1 MKPETTETSPPSAWV
16 AAMVALQN
24 LQTSWCWAVP
34 SSSKVRNLSWSC
46 SQIGMSSEQP
56 QPFFIEQL
64 LRWKSYS
71 AKVDKSAQNLGADPV
86 LHDKMPEI
94 VWSFTDQSIS
104 FFSSKYLRRLKI
116 INVLQ
121 KIKIVNG
128 KQVEAELCQAQ
139 LMNMLKLVSSL
150 FCLWLKD
157 IFRTLLNNLKKI
169 RLEISETL
177 PKL

>member
-24 LQTSWCWAVP
+24 LQTS
-34 SSSKVRNLSWSC
+34 SSKVRNLNWSC

-104 FFSSKYLRRLKI
+104 FFSSKYLRSLKI

-139 LMNMLKLVSSL
+139 LKLGLSL
-150 FCLWLKD
+150 FCFWFKD
-157 IFRTLLNNLKKI
+157 NFR
-169 RLEISETL
+169 S
-177 PKL
+177 